1 LWKTFPRDDSDSKRT
16 TRAQKKAP
24 HQSGKQETVLN
35 PQKFKPAAG
44 KRILVFLAGFAWIC
58 AGTVLLSFSAT
69 WLNGFFAKGS
79 LKFTGAG
86 VLLALVIHHF
96 GFLKVV
102 DKNLGRLLPVNEP
115 KCLFSFISWKS
126 YIIIIV
132 MITMGVLLRQSPIPK
147 PMLSVLYTGIGLA
160 LILSSIRYLRICMKK

>member
-1 LWKTFPRDDSDSKRT
+1 MD
-16 TRAQKKAP
+16 
-24 HQSGKQETVLN
+24 

-58 AGTVLLSFSAT
+58 AGTVLLSFSAA
-69 WLNGFFAKGS
+69 WLNGFFTNGS

-86 VLLALVIHHF
+86 ALLALAIHHF

-102 DKNLGRLLPVNEP
+102 DKNLGRLLPVTEP

-132 MITMGVLLRQSPIPK
+132 MITMGFLLRHSPIPK

-160 LILSSIRYLRICMKK
+160 LILSSVRYMRFCIHPD